1 MCWHGLDCVEF
12 GAVMSVS
19 KGGAEREK
27 YMGVLVE
34 TRLLGH
40 RLHFTDVL
48 TQDHLLDSIY
58 LSLTPYAT
66 QEMTNQ
72 DAE

>member
-19 KGGAEREK
+19 KGGDRGGK
-27 YMGVLVE
+27 HMGVLVE

-66 QEMTNQ
+66 QEMTSQ

>member
-1 MCWHGLDCVEF
+1 
-12 GAVMSVS
+12 
-19 KGGAEREK
+19 
-27 YMGVLVE
+27 MGVLVE

-48 TQDHLLDSIY
+48 TQDNLLDSIY

-66 QEMTNQ
+66 QEMTSQ